1 MFRFLRLF
9 LTCCLLVF
17 LVFPSAYV
25 MAQEEGE
32 YVRSTFF
39 FAQRKQ
45 WNEALI
51 SSENSND
58 EALKALIKWQYF
70 LDPQSGAS
78 FSEINQFI
86 ARHPDWPEQKRLRI
100 RAEMSLADG
109 DISADEIIEWF
120 ENTPPVTGVGKITLA
135 SALKKTGRGSHEKI
149 ASLVHSAWREGDFT
163 EDQEKSFL
171 LNYGNMLKPDDDAAR
186 TDRLIWEGKF
196 APAERM
202 MTRVTEN
209 RRKLYKARLALQN
222 GKKDAQT
229 LVAKLPQS
237 LKKDI
242 GLLYDQMAFRAKR
255 GDDPGVISILLITPK
270 KVPYPEKWW
279 KFREAKIRDVINNG
293 NISIAGRLIE
303 NHGQEDGATAADA
316 HWLKGRILLEYKKQ
330 PKEAYKVFKKMFSEV
345 KYPVSKS
352 RAAYWAAKAAKQSG
366 NAEEEKEW
374 LAKAIAYPTTF
385 YGQLAALIESG
396 TTPLNIP
403 SPPSADSSESLEFN
417 SRSIVRAAKLCI
429 RFDQPVLASKLI
441 SHLAAEAS
449 SGGEALLASELGI
462 AAGKTYLSVRAA
474 KKALQNNKVL
484 IEAGYPVP
492 KTPDNLELPRSLTL
506 AIARQESEFD
516 SMARSP
522 AGAVGMMQLL
532 PSTAKEVAKK
542 NDIDYL
548 PQNLYDPEY
557 NMTLGSMYLQ
567 RMIDNYDGSLI
578 MAIAAYNA
586 GPGNVYKWV
595 QKYGKPEHTIDG
607 AVDWIEKIPF
617 AETRNYVQRVL
628 ENLQIYRH
636 IEAEKS
642 IDADANMLLLGQD
655 LLK

>member
-1 MFRFLRLF
+1 
-9 LTCCLLVF
+9 
-17 LVFPSAYV
+17 

-32 YVRSTFF
+32 YARSTFF
-39 FAQRKQ
+39 FAERKQ

-58 EALKALIKWQYF
+58 EALKALIKWQYL
-70 LDPQSGAS
+70 LDSQSGAS

-86 ARHPDWPEQKRLRI
+86 AKHPDWPEQKRLRI
-100 RAEMSLADG
+100 RAEMSLSDN
-109 DISADEIIEWF
+109 DINADEIVDWF
-120 ENTPPVTGVGKITLA
+120 ENTPPITGIGKIALA
-135 SALKKTGRGSHEKI
+135 AAFKKTGGGSHEKI
-149 ASLVHSAWREGDFT
+149 VSLIHSAWRDGDFT

-171 LNYGNMLKPDDDAAR
+171 LNYGGMLKSEDDAAR
-186 TDRLIWEGKF
+186 TDLLIWEGKL

-202 MTRVTEN
+202 MPRVTEN

-229 LVAKLPQS
+229 LVAKLPES

-242 GLLYDQMAFRAKR
+242 GLLYDQMVFRAKR

-279 KFREAKIRDVINNG
+279 KIRDSKIRDVINNG

-303 NHGQEDGATAADA
+303 NHGQEEGAAAADA

-366 NAEEEKEW
+366 NIEEQKEW
-374 LAKAIAYPTTF
+374 LAKASAYPTTF
-385 YGQLAALIESG
+385 YGQLAALIEGG

-417 SRSIVRAAKLCI
+417 SRSIVRAIKLCI
-429 RFDQPVLASKLI
+429 IYDQPALASKLI
-441 SHLAAEAS
+441 NHIASEARNET
-449 SGGEALLASELGI
+449 EALLASELGI

-474 KKALQNNKVL
+474 KKALQNNIVL

-492 KTPDNLELPRSLTL
+492 KTPDNLELPRPLTL
-506 AIARQESEFD
+506 AITRQESEFD
-516 SMARSP
+516 VAAKSP

-532 PSTAKEVAKK
+532 PSTAQEVAKK
-542 NDIDYL
+542 NDIEYSASK
-548 PQNLYDPEY
+548 LYDPEY

-595 QKYGKPEHTIDG
+595 QKFGKPQHTIDG

-628 ENLQIYRH
+628 ENLQVYRH

-642 IDADANMLLLGQD
+642 IDADANMLLIGQD
-655 LLK
+655 LLQ